1 MKKTLLLIIILISVL
16 SCEDTKK
23 ASIKKETVSS
33 SSSKKAST
41 KKLEEN
47 AISIKNTYPKI
58 TQDNVVSFL
67 TEYGKNNPETKVKI
81 TTRLGNIELTLFK
94 DTPLHRAN
102 FLYLVKQG
110 YFNETFFH
118 RISPNFI
125 IQGGSSDLVSTSKKR
140 AEIGLNYRLPYEK
153 GNGRVHKYG
162 TVSGAKHYRKN
173 PDNMS
178 VPFEFFIFLGPKTS
192 TAHLNGKYT
201 IFGKVRKGMDVVEK
215 IAKLPS
221 DDGEWPLENIY
232 LKVEVVE

>member
-1 MKKTLLLIIILISVL
+1 MKKTLLLIIILISIL

-33 SSSKKAST
+33 SSKKTST
-41 KKLEEN
+41 KKIEEN
-47 AISIKNTYPKI
+47 TIPIKNTYPKI

-67 TEYGKNNPETKVKI
+67 TEYEKNNPETKVKI
-81 TTRLGNIELTLFK
+81 VTRYGNIELTLYK

-102 FLYLVKQG
+102 FIYLVKQG
-110 YFNETFFH
+110 YFNQTFFH

-201 IFGKVRKGMDVVEK
+201 IFGKVTKGMDVVEIISK
-215 IAKLPS
+215 VAT

-232 LKVEVVE
+232 ITTEVPN